1 MEKLTARQQEVLDA
15 VRELT
20 TRRGWPP
27 TVRELA
33 AFLEIGPRAAFEHIA
48 ALVRKG
54 YLDKEE
60 GRPRA
65 IHVPGMMSLQEGV
78 ELPIIGRVAAGPPI
92 LALEEREGTMTV
104 DRTMAAAQG
113 DFILRVK
120 GDSME
125 GDHIVE
131 GDLVIV
137 RPQPVAENGAI
148 VVALVA
154 GEATVKRMYLRAG
167 KVILRASN
175 PRYADLVIGEDEGV
189 AVVGRVVG
197 VIRRYK

>member
-1 MEKLTARQQEVLDA
+1 MEKLTERQQEVLDA

-20 TRRGWPP
+20 GRHGFPP

-33 AFLEIGPRAAFEHIA
+33 AFLEVGPRAAFEHLA

-54 YLDKEE
+54 YLDKED

-65 IHVPGMMSLQEGV
+65 LSVPGMLAAQAGV
-78 ELPIIGRVAAGPPI
+78 ELPILGRVPAGPPI

-104 DRTMAAAQG
+104 DRTLGGAAG

-125 GDHIVE
+125 GEHIVE
-131 GDLVIV
+131 GDMVIV
-137 RPQPVAENGAI
+137 RPQAVADNGAL
-148 VVALVA
+148 VVALVN
-154 GEATVKRMYLRAG
+154 GEATVKRLYLREG
-167 KVILRASN
+167 KVILRAAN
-175 PRYADLVIGEDEGV
+175 PAYADIVAAAGDV

-197 VIRRYK
+197 IMRRYK